1 LDAASGCAES
11 LNPLHFTTLQTL
23 PPNPRFVIPIV
34 AGIGNALLAVP
45 MVRQI
50 KTRFPG
56 SRITI
61 LARINAMAEP
71 FRRLK
76 EVDEVLVTGKGMKG
90 LLRNIGW
97 SRRAKADVYLVPF
110 PSNRWQYSMLAL
122 TSGAKRKVLHGYP
135 VGKIRAMGFIGERLP
150 AERGLHDVVQN
161 LRLLKYLGAEPDET
175 EGPRFVLTDGDRARA
190 TKLLEEIELTSRTPF
205 IAIHAGSATTILAQA
220 KRWPSE
226 KYAELIRLMRNEL
239 PQEIVLLEGPD
250 EEGVAADIMRAVA
263 QQSLGIAIPGL
274 YSMKLTGP
282 LSEAAAILERAAIYV
297 GSDSGLAHLAGAVGT
312 RAVTLFAP
320 ADPERVCPFGQRDL
334 VIQPD
339 DPCAPCFMY
348 PWETPYPKMK
358 CTPPFCIGKITSDH
372 VMEKIRTALHVSYSP
387 MKG

>member
-1 LDAASGCAES
+1 MQLPRAVAPNRSIPYTS
-11 LNPLHFTTLQTL
+11 TTLQTL

-45 MVRQI
+45 LVRQI
-50 KTRFPG
+50 KERFPG
-56 SRITI
+56 SHITI
-61 LARINAMAEP
+61 LARISAMAEP
-71 FRRLK
+71 FRRLS
-76 EVDEVLVTGKGMKG
+76 EVDEVLVTGKGIKG

-135 VGKIRAMGFIGERLP
+135 VGKFRAMGFIGERVP
-150 AERGLHDVVQN
+150 AQRGLHDVVQN
-161 LRLLKYLGAEPDET
+161 LRLLKYLGVEADET
-175 EGPRFVLTDGDRARA
+175 EAPRFVLTDGDRARA
-190 TKLLEEIELTSRTPF
+190 TKLLEEIDLTSRTPF

-226 KYAELIRLMRNEL
+226 KYAELIRLMRGEL
-239 PQEIVLLEGPD
+239 SHEIVLLEGPD
-250 EEGVAADIMRAVA
+250 EEGVAEDILSAVSR
-263 QQSLGIAIPGL
+263 QSPGIGIPGL
-274 YSMKLTGP
+274 YVLKLVGP
-282 LSEAAAILERAAIYV
+282 LSEAAAVLERAALYV

-334 VIQPD
+334 VIQPNH
-339 DPCAPCFMY
+339 PCAPCFMY

-358 CTPPFCIGKITSDH
+358 CSPPFCIAEIGPDK
-372 VMEKIRTALHVSYSP
+372 VMQAIRNALNIAQVV
-387 MKG
+387 